1 MPAHSIAAIRTHVE
15 SRIGPRASAAFDVHP
30 RPLIATIPTG
40 IDDIDRAL
48 GGIPVGAIT
57 EFVAPR
63 FISAGQKSIQAQL
76 LARATQAQVCALVDA
91 TDSFDPK
98 SAQAIGV
105 NLQRLLWVRCSS
117 RGMKGVEQAF
127 KSADLLLQ
135 GSGGFGAIIVDLAG
149 LPPCFVRKVP
159 LTTWF
164 RFRAVVEKQE
174 TALVF
179 STPHAVT
186 STCSELVLALST
198 QSVHWSQATE
208 LCPTHARV
216 FAGFDFP
223 AEITRKRS
231 FKKPMQPASHALRSY
246 PRFA

>member
-1 MPAHSIAAIRTHVE
+1 MPSIATVRAQVE
-15 SRIGPRASAAFDVHP
+15 SRLGPRDSAAFDVHV
-30 RPLIATIPTG
+30 RPPVATIPTG
-40 IDDIDRAL
+40 IEDIDRML

-57 EFVAPR
+57 ELVAPP

-76 LARATQAQVCALVDA
+76 LARATQEQLCALVDA

-105 NLQRLLWVRCSS
+105 DLQRLLWVRCSGN
-117 RGMKGVEQAF
+117 GMKSVEQAF
-127 KSADLLLQ
+127 QCADLLLQ
-135 GSGGFGAIIVDLAG
+135 ASGGFGAIIVDLAG
-149 LPPCFVRKVP
+149 RPACFVRKVP

-164 RFRAVVEKQE
+164 RFRAVIEKQE

-198 QSVHWSQATE
+198 QRVQWSQATA

-216 FAGFDFP
+216 FAGFDFK

-231 FKKPMQPASHALRSY
+231 FKRPVQPGSHTLRCY
-246 PRFA
+246 PRLV

>member
-1 MPAHSIAAIRTHVE
+1 MPARSIAAIRTQVE
-15 SRIGPRASAAFDVHP
+15 LHLGPRASAAFDVAA
-30 RPLIATIPTG
+30 RPAAATIATG

-57 EFVAPR
+57 ELVAPQ
-63 FISAGQKSIQAQL
+63 FVSAGQKSIQAQL
-76 LARATQAQVCALVDA
+76 LARVTQQQVCALVDA

-105 NLQRLLWVRCSS
+105 NLQRLLWVRC
-117 RGMKGVEQAF
+117 GGQGIKGLEQAF
-127 KSADLLLQ
+127 KCTDLLLQ
-135 GSGGFGAIIVDLAG
+135 GSGGFGLIIVDLAG
-149 LPPCFVRKVP
+149 VPERFVRKVP

-164 RFRAVVEKQE
+164 RFRAVVKKQE

-198 QSVHWSQATE
+198 QHVQWSQPTE

-216 FAGFDFP
+216 FVGFDFK

-231 FKKPMQPASHALRSY
+231 FKKSVQSASHTLRSY
-246 PRFA
+246 PRLA

>member
-1 MPAHSIAAIRTHVE
+1 MSAHSIAAVRTQVE
-15 SRIGPRASAAFDVHP
+15 SRLGPRAAAAFDVHARAP
-30 RPLIATIPTG
+30 IATIPTG
-40 IDDIDRAL
+40 IDHIDRAL
-48 GGIPVGAIT
+48 GGIPVRAIT
-57 EFVAPR
+57 ELVAPR

-76 LARATQAQVCALVDA
+76 LARATQEQVCALVDA

-105 NLQRLLWVRCSS
+105 ELQRLLWVRCSG
-117 RGMKGVEQAF
+117 RGMKGLEQAL
-127 KSADLLLQ
+127 KCADLFMQ
-135 GSGGFGAIIVDLAG
+135 GSGGFGLIIVDLSG
-149 LPPCFVRKVP
+149 LSPRFVRKVP

-179 STPHAVT
+179 ATPHAVT
-186 STCSELVLALST
+186 STCSELVLALSM
-198 QSVHWSQATE
+198 QHAHWSQPTE

-216 FAGFDFP
+216 FAGFDFR

-231 FKKPMQPASHALRSY
+231 FKRPVQSASHTLRSY
-246 PRFA
+246 PRLA

>member
-1 MPAHSIAAIRTHVE
+1 MPNHSIAAIRTQVE
-15 SRIGPRASAAFDVHP
+15 SRIGPRTSAAFDVHP
-30 RPLIATIPTG
+30 RPPIATIPTG

-57 EFVAPR
+57 ELVALR

-76 LARATQAQVCALVDA
+76 LARATQEQVCALVDA

-105 NLQRLLWVRCSS
+105 NLQRLLWVRCSGP
-117 RGMKGVEQAF
+117 GMKGLEQAF
-127 KSADLLLQ
+127 KCADLLLQ

-186 STCSELVLALST
+186 STCSEFVLALST
-198 QSVHWSQATE
+198 QHVQWSQSAE

-216 FAGFDFP
+216 FAGFDFK

-231 FKKPMQPASHALRSY
+231 FKKPVQPASHTLRSY
-246 PRFA
+246 PRLA

>member
-1 MPAHSIAAIRTHVE
+1 MSTRSIAAIRTQVE
-15 SRIGPRASAAFDVHP
+15 SRLGPRASAAFDVKA
-30 RPLIATIPTG
+30 RPPIATIPTG

-48 GGIPVGAIT
+48 GGIPLGAIT
-57 EFVAPR
+57 ELVAPR

-76 LARATQAQVCALVDA
+76 LARSTQAQVCALVDA

-98 SAQAIGV
+98 SVQAIGV
-105 NLQRLLWVRCSS
+105 NLQRLLWVRCSG
-117 RGMKGVEQAF
+117 RGMKSLEQAF
-127 KSADLLLQ
+127 KCADLLLQ
-135 GSGGFGAIIVDLAG
+135 GSGGFGTIIVDLSG
-149 LPPCFVRKVP
+149 LSPRFVRKVP

-186 STCSELVLALST
+186 STCSELALVLSA
-198 QSVHWSQATE
+198 QDVRWSQTAE
-208 LCPTHARV
+208 RCPTHARV
-216 FAGFDFP
+216 FAGFDFK

-231 FKKPMQPASHALRSY
+231 FKKPVQSASHTLRSY

>member
-1 MPAHSIAAIRTHVE
+1 MHV
-15 SRIGPRASAAFDVHP
+15 
-30 RPLIATIPTG
+30 RPSDATIPTG

-57 EFVAPR
+57 EVVAPR

-76 LARATQAQVCALVDA
+76 LTHATEEQVCALVDA

-105 NLQRLLWVRCSS
+105 NLERLLWVRCS
-117 RGMKGVEQAF
+117 GPGIKGLEQAF
-127 KSADLLLQ
+127 KCADLLLQ
-135 GSGGFGAIIVDLAG
+135 GSGGFGLIIVDFSG
-149 LPPCFVRKVP
+149 LSQRFVRKVP

-179 STPHAVT
+179 STPYPVT
-186 STCSELVLALST
+186 STCSELALAFST
-198 QSVHWSQATE
+198 RDVQWSETTE
-208 LCPTHARV
+208 RCPTHARL
-216 FAGFDFP
+216 FSGFDFQ
-223 AEITRKRS
+223 AGITRKRS
-231 FKKPMQPASHALRSY
+231 FKKPVHSTSHTLRSY
-246 PRFA
+246 PRLA

>member
-1 MPAHSIAAIRTHVE
+1 MRSIATIRAQVE
-15 SRIGPRASAAFDVHP
+15 SHLGARVSAAFNVQV
-30 RPLIATIPTG
+30 RPPATTIPTG

-57 EFVAPR
+57 ELVAPR

-76 LARATQAQVCALVDA
+76 LARATQEQVCALVDA

-105 NLQRLLWVRCSS
+105 NLQRLLWVRCSG
-117 RGMKGVEQAF
+117 RGMKGLEQAF

-135 GSGGFGAIIVDLAG
+135 GSGGFGIIIVDLSG
-149 LPPCFVRKVP
+149 VPQHFLRKVP

-164 RFRAVVEKQE
+164 RFRCVIEKQE

-186 STCSELVLALST
+186 ATGSELVLAFSM
-198 QSVHWSQATE
+198 QHVQWSQPTE
-208 LCPTHARV
+208 LGPTHARV
-216 FAGFDFP
+216 FAEFDFQ

-231 FKKPMQPASHALRSY
+231 FKKPAQSASHTLRSY
-246 PRFA
+246 PRLA

>member
-1 MPAHSIAAIRTHVE
+1 M
-15 SRIGPRASAAFDVHP
+15 
-30 RPLIATIPTG
+30 IPTG

-48 GGIPVGAIT
+48 GGIPMGAMT

-76 LARATQAQVCALVDA
+76 LARATQEQVCALVDA

-105 NLQRLLWVRCSS
+105 NLQRLLWVRCSG
-117 RGMKGVEQAF
+117 RGMKGLEQAF

-135 GSGGFGAIIVDLAG
+135 GSGGFGIIIVDLSG
-149 LPPCFVRKVP
+149 VPQHFVRKVP

-164 RFRAVVEKQE
+164 RFRGVIEKQE

-186 STCSELVLALST
+186 STCSELALAFSM
-198 QSVHWSQATE
+198 QHVQWSQPVE

-216 FAGFDFP
+216 FAGFDFK

-231 FKKPMQPASHALRSY
+231 FKKPAQSASHTLRSY
-246 PRFA
+246 PRLA

>member
-1 MPAHSIAAIRTHVE
+1 MNPIATIRAQVE
-15 SRIGPRASAAFDVHP
+15 SRLGPRASAAFDVHV
-30 RPLIATIPTG
+30 RPAVATLATG

-57 EFVAPR
+57 ELVAPR

-76 LARATQAQVCALVDA
+76 LARATQEQVCALVDA

-105 NLQRLLWVRCSS
+105 NLERLLWIRCGG
-117 RGMKGVEQAF
+117 RGMKGLEQAF
-127 KSADLLLQ
+127 QCADLLLQ
-135 GSGGFGAIIVDLAG
+135 GSGGFAVIIIDLSG
-149 LPPCFVRKVP
+149 LPERFLRKVP

-186 STCSELVLALST
+186 STCSELVVAFSM
-198 QSVHWSQATE
+198 QHVEWSQPTE

-216 FAGFDFP
+216 FAGFDFK

-231 FKKPMQPASHALRSY
+231 FKKPVQSASHTFRCY
-246 PRFA
+246 PRLA

>member
-1 MPAHSIAAIRTHVE
+1 
-15 SRIGPRASAAFDVHP
+15 
-30 RPLIATIPTG
+30 
-40 IDDIDRAL
+40 
-48 GGIPVGAIT
+48 
-57 EFVAPR
+57 
-63 FISAGQKSIQAQL
+63 
-76 LARATQAQVCALVDA
+76 
-91 TDSFDPK
+91 
-98 SAQAIGV
+98 
-105 NLQRLLWVRCSS
+105 
-117 RGMKGVEQAF
+117 
-127 KSADLLLQ
+127 LLQ

-149 LPPCFVRKVP
+149 LPPYFVRKVP

-198 QSVHWSQATE
+198 QRVQWSQATA

-216 FAGFDFP
+216 FAGFDFK

-231 FKKPMQPASHALRSY
+231 FRKPVQPASHTLRCY
-246 PRFA
+246 PRLA